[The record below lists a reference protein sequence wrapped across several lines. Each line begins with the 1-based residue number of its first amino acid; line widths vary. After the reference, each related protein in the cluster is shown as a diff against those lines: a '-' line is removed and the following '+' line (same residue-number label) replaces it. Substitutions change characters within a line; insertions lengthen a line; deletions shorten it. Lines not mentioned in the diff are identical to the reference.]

1 MVFTDTATAQLWVN
15 LFLWLQEELSMAEAW
30 LSVTEEK
37 HLTLNFLI
45 NINLYPQILPD

>member
-1 MVFTDTATAQLWVN
+1 MGKPFSVAT
-15 LFLWLQEELSMAEAW
+15 EELSLAEAS
-30 LSVTEEK
+30 LSMTEEK